1 MKHEEKWMLAR
12 RRPGRGWVD
21 LNRELARGVKLDEL
35 LNRWEAT
42 DPSGFSQAKVEV
54 REALGKLKFHG
65 GWALCQ
71 DSPQYPQRLRELRD
85 APGVLFGRGTDVLM
99 DKGKNVAVIGTRSCS
114 TYGRILA
121 RTIGMKL
128 ARGGYTV
135 VNGLASGIDTEVLLG
150 AMLERGKSIGVLGH
164 GLERRF
170 PPNQRVLAQEMLQ
183 NGGTLLTEF
192 EIESPVH
199 RWHFASRNR
208 ITVSLADTL
217 VVVETPEKGG
227 SMISVEI
234 ALELGVNLHVLE
246 PPMGNKSWRGN
257 EALISAF
264 PETAFDSAQELLSK
278 IERGSAAQW
287 VNPGPSV
294 LTGLS
299 DALPAALAA
308 IWLELVKADG
318 CGLDELS
325 QKMKQPSAKVQSQLL
340 RLELMGW
347 AIRAPGG
354 RFIPVL
360 S

>member
-1 MKHEEKWMLAR
+1 MLAR

-42 DPSGFSQAKVEV
+42 DPSGFSQAKVDV

-287 VNPGPSV
+287 VNPGLSI
-294 LTGLS
+294 LTGMS
-299 DALPAALAA
+299 DALPEALAA

>member
-1 MKHEEKWMLAR
+1 MMAR
-12 RRPGRGWVD
+12 RRPGRGWAD
-21 LNRELARGVKLDEL
+21 LNRELARGTRLDDL
-35 LNRWEAT
+35 LRRWQNE
-42 DPSGFSQAKVEV
+42 DPAGFDRARADTQ
-54 REALGKLKFHG
+54 EALQRMKFHQA
-65 GWALCQ
+65 WALCQ
-71 DSPQYPQRLRELRD
+71 DSSQYPQRLRELRD
-85 APGVLFGRGTDVLM
+85 APGVLFGRGNDVLM

-121 RTIGMKL
+121 RTIGTKL

-164 GLERRF
+164 GLERKLSW
-170 PPNQRVLAQEMLQ
+170 NQRTLAQEMLQ

-192 EIESPVH
+192 EVGSPVH

-208 ITVSLADTL
+208 ITVALADTL

-257 EALISAF
+257 EALIAAF
-264 PETAFDSAQELLSK
+264 PETAFESAQQLLAK
-278 IERGSAAQW
+278 IERGATAQW
-287 VNPGPSV
+287 VHPGPSV

-299 DALPAALAA
+299 AALPGELAS
-308 IWLELVKADG
+308 IWEELVRTDG
-318 CGLDELS
+318 CSLEELS
-325 QKMKQPSAKVQSQLL
+325 TRLDVTSGKAQSQLL

-360 S
+360 N